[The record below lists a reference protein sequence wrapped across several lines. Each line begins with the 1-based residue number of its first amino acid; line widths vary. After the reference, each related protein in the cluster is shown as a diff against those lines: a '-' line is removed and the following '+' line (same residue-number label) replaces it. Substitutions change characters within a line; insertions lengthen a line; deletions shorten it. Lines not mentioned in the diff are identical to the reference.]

1 VTGRVE
7 YVGFAVR
14 GSAREY
20 ALRVWQGD
28 AGPHDFT
35 MAIPTQAFL
44 SQRLLYQ
51 DGPAICFLKLQ
62 RELVACAVGLPP
74 SHLGVTDSDLEEY
87 RIAHTPKAPRSHLT
101 SSLDLL
107 RAPLVAAR
115 RPDPP
120 RRDRAKLLR

>member
-1 VTGRVE
+1 MTARVE

-35 MAIPTQAFL
+35 LAIPTQAFL
-44 SQRLLYQ
+44 SRRVLYQ

-62 RELVACAVGLPP
+62 RELVARAVGLPP
-74 SHLGVTDSDLEEY
+74 SRLGVTDSDIEEY
-87 RIAHTPKAPRSHLT
+87 RIAHTPKPPRSLLT
-101 SSLDLL
+101 SSLNLL
-107 RAPLVAAR
+107 RAPLVGGR
-115 RPDPP
+115 RPDPS
-120 RRDRAKLLR
+120 RRDGAKLLR